1 MFISSM
7 VNVTKS
13 MGIVSAGTKDM
24 DVGVGILDINGKIQ
38 DVDAAILIVK
48 ATLVVLQ
55 QQMIN
60 LLVCNSRQD
69 MLMSTLT
76 RITRF

>member
-48 ATLVVLQ
+48 ATLVVL
-55 QQMIN
+55 
-60 LLVCNSRQD
+60 
-69 MLMSTLT
+69 
-76 RITRF
+76 